1 MLTGQVFR
9 CPSCGLI
16 ESDYN
21 CPMVGYLVWPIPIHV
36 FQKHMILKNISD
48 LHYLK
53 VFDKSSNVI
62 ISEIE
67 LRRTSMVRD
76 VQLFMSL
83 VTLVAIN
90 SFLKFSYF
98 GYPHINDV
106 IFKPDITDLA
116 KNTLI
121 KHKKHEK

>member
-9 CPSCGLI
+9 CPSYGLI
-16 ESDYN
+16 ESDYD
-21 CPMVGYLVWPIPIHV
+21 CHMVGHLLRPIPIHV

-90 SFLKFSYF
+90 NLLKFSYF
-98 GYPHINDV
+98 GYSYINDV
-106 IFKPDITDLA
+106 IFKPDIADPT
-116 KNTLI
+116 KNTHI
-121 KHKKHEK
+121 KRKKQEK